1 MPTIVSIASGKG
13 GVGKSVV
20 ASNLGLLLARHGK
33 RVVLVDLDIGGANL
47 HILFGQ
53 LQPPKTLSD
62 FISRKVESLNDVA
75 QEVEWGSGLRL
86 IPGTGQTLATA
97 NLPYAKKQ
105 RLIRHL
111 KYLDA
116 DIVILDC
123 PPGTSY
129 QSLDFFLQGDA
140 QVVVANPDPTSV
152 IELYRFL
159 KLAALRK
166 VITQVLSRGQGNV
179 KSSLLEE
186 EFSSINDVLAAI
198 GDDGQG
204 TLEAATQTLQEFNPL
219 FVLNRVTPNSKLTIA
234 YLQQMVGKFIGGDL
248 VMLGEVPVDESV
260 EQSMRIFQPVVDLA
274 PNCPA
279 SKELDLIIHRLL
291 LFIAHQKRSPSQ
303 SRKLSQRRHSGRL
316 ECIQE
321 LCQPL

>member
-1 MPTIVSIASGKG
+1 MATLVSIASGKG

-53 LQPPKTLSD
+53 LQPVKSLSD
-62 FISRKVESLNDVA
+62 FLSKKVQSLEEVA

-86 IPGTGQTLATA
+86 IAGTGQTLATA
-97 NLPYAKKQ
+97 NLLYAKKQ

-111 KYLDA
+111 QRLDA
-116 DIVILDC
+116 DIVLLDC

-129 QSLDFFLQGDA
+129 QSLDFFLQGSA
-140 QVVVANPDPTSV
+140 QIVVANPDPTSV

-166 VITQVLSRGQGNV
+166 VLTQVVAPDQDDI
-179 KSSLLEE
+179 KASLMEN
-186 EFSSINDVLAAI
+186 EFSSIAEVLEAI
-198 GDDGQG
+198 GDDVHG
-204 TLEAATQTLQEFNPL
+204 TREAAEHMLQEFNPL

-248 VMLGEVPVDESV
+248 VMLGEIPADESV
-260 EQSMRIFQPVVDLA
+260 EQSIRNFQPVVDLA

-279 SKELDLIIHRLL
+279 SKELDQIMHRLL
-291 LFIAHQKRSPSQ
+291 LFIAHQQRSS
-303 SRKLSQRRHSGRL
+303 SHLGRL
-316 ECIQE
+316 ATQRQKEGVPCIQE
-321 LCQPL
+321 SCQP

>member
-20 ASNLGLLLARHGK
+20 ASTLGLLLARHWK

-53 LQPPKTLSD
+53 FQPSKTISD
-62 FISRKVESLNDVA
+62 FISRKIESLDEVA

-105 RLIRHL
+105 RLMRHL
-111 KYLDA
+111 KNLDA
-116 DIVILDC
+116 DIVLLDC
-123 PPGTSY
+123 PPGTSF
-129 QSLDFFLQGDA
+129 QSLDFFLQGAA

-159 KLAALRK
+159 KLAAIRK
-166 VITQVLSRGQGNV
+166 VLTQVLVRDQGDV
-179 KSSLLEE
+179 KAALMEE
-186 EFSSINDVLAAI
+186 EFSSIEEVLATI
-198 GDDGQG
+198 GDDGTG
-204 TLEAATQTLQEFNPL
+204 TREAAEHTLQEFNPL
-219 FVLNRVTPNSKLTIA
+219 FVLNRITPNSKLTIA

-248 VMLGEVPVDESV
+248 VMLGEIPADESV

-274 PNCPA
+274 PNSPA
-279 SKELDLIIHRLL
+279 SKELDQIMHRLL
-291 LFIAHQKRSPSQ
+291 LFIAHQQPTSSQ
-303 SRKLSQRRHSGRL
+303 LGHLAKQGH
-316 ECIQE
+316 
-321 LCQPL
+321 

>member
-1 MPTIVSIASGKG
+1 MPILVSIASGKG

-20 ASNLGLLLARHGK
+20 ASNLGLLLARHGR

-53 LQPPKTLSD
+53 LQPSKSISD
-62 FISRKVESLNDVA
+62 FISRKVESLDEVA
-75 QEVEWGSGLRL
+75 QEVEWGGGLRL

-105 RLIRHL
+105 RLMRHL
-111 KYLDA
+111 KHLDA
-116 DIVILDC
+116 DIVLLDC

-129 QSLDFFLQGDA
+129 QSLDFFLQGDV

-159 KLAALRK
+159 KLVALRK
-166 VITQVLSRGQGNV
+166 VLTQVLGPAQDHI
-179 KSSLLEE
+179 KTSLMEE
-186 EFSSINDVLAAI
+186 EFSSIEEVLVAI
-198 GDDGQG
+198 GEDDCGIRE
-204 TLEAATQTLQEFNPL
+204 TAELSLLEFNPL
-219 FVLNRVTPNSKLTIA
+219 FVLNRVTPTSKLTIA

-248 VMLGEVPVDESV
+248 VMLGEIPVDEAV

-274 PNCPA
+274 PKSPA
-279 SKELDLIIHRLL
+279 AKGLDQIMHRLL
-291 LFIAHQKRSPSQ
+291 LFIAHQH
-303 SRKLSQRRHSGRL
+303 QRRTSGLSKKAVVRSH
-316 ECIQE
+316 
-321 LCQPL
+321 

>member
-47 HILFGQ
+47 QILFGQ
-53 LQPPKTLSD
+53 LEPAKTISD
-62 FISRKVESLNDVA
+62 FISRKVERLDDVA
-75 QEVEWGSGLRL
+75 MEVEWGTGLRL

-97 NLPYAKKQ
+97 NLVHAKKQ
-105 RLIRHL
+105 RLMRHL
-111 KYLDA
+111 KNLDA
-116 DIVILDC
+116 DIVVLDC

-159 KLAALRK
+159 KLAAIRK
-166 VITQVLSRGQGNV
+166 VLTQVLGGVCPSI
-179 KSSLLEE
+179 KAFLMEE
-186 EFSSINDVLAAI
+186 EFSSIDEVLVAI
-198 GDDGQG
+198 GENDFQIR
-204 TLEAATQTLQEFNPL
+204 EAAEHALLEFNPL
-219 FVLNRVTPNSKLTIA
+219 FVLNRITPDSKLTTA

-248 VMLGEVPVDESV
+248 VMLGEVPADESV
-260 EQSMRIFQPVVDLA
+260 QQSMRTFQPVVDLA

-279 SKELDLIIHRLL
+279 SKELDLIMNRLL
-291 LFIAHQKRSPSQ
+291 LFMAHQQRFSFQLSPLAKP
-303 SRKLSQRRHSGRL
+303 SR
-316 ECIQE
+316 
-321 LCQPL
+321 

>member
-53 LQPPKTLSD
+53 LQPSKNISD
-62 FISRKVESLNDVA
+62 FISRKIESLDEVA

-86 IPGTGQTLATA
+86 IPGTGQTLATT

-105 RLIRHL
+105 RLMRHL
-111 KYLDA
+111 KNLDA
-116 DIVILDC
+116 DIVLLDC

-140 QVVVANPDPTSV
+140 QMVVANPDPTSV

-159 KLAALRK
+159 KLAAIRK
-166 VITQVLSRGQGNV
+166 VLTQVLSREQGGV
-179 KSSLLEE
+179 KASLMEE
-186 EFSSINDVLAAI
+186 EFSSIDEVLAAI
-198 GDDGQG
+198 GDDGTG
-204 TLEAATQTLQEFNPL
+204 TREAAEHRLQEFNPL
-219 FVLNRVTPNSKLTIA
+219 FVLNRVTPHSKLTIA

-248 VMLGEVPVDESV
+248 VMLGEIPADESV
-260 EQSMRIFQPVVDLA
+260 EQSMRTFQPVVDLA
-274 PNCPA
+274 PNCLA
-279 SKELDLIIHRLL
+279 SKELDQIMHRLL
-291 LFIAHQKRSPSQ
+291 LFIAPQQRSS
-303 SRKLSQRRHSGRL
+303 S
-316 ECIQE
+316 
-321 LCQPL
+321 PLGHLAKQGH

>member
-1 MPTIVSIASGKG
+1 MPTLVSIASGKG

-53 LQPPKTLSD
+53 LQPSKSITD
-62 FISRKVESLNDVA
+62 FISRKVESLDEVA
-75 QEVEWGSGLRL
+75 QEVEWGGGLRL

-105 RLIRHL
+105 RLMRHL
-111 KYLDA
+111 KHLNA
-116 DIVILDC
+116 DIVLLDC

-166 VITQVLSRGQGNV
+166 VLTQVLGREQSHI
-179 KSSLLEE
+179 KASLMEE
-186 EFSSINDVLAAI
+186 EFSNIDEVLTAI
-198 GDDGQG
+198 GYDDFRIR
-204 TLEAATQTLQEFNPL
+204 EAAEHTLLEFNPL
-219 FVLNRVTPNSKLTIA
+219 FVLNRLTPDSKLTIA

-248 VMLGEVPVDESV
+248 VMLGEIPADESV
-260 EQSMRIFQPVVDLA
+260 EQSMRVFQPVVDLA

-279 SKELDLIIHRLL
+279 SKELDLIMNRLL
-291 LFIAHQKRSPSQ
+291 LFIAHQ
-303 SRKLSQRRHSGRL
+303 QRFSFQVGTL
-316 ECIQE
+316 AKQNC
-321 LCQPL
+321 

>member
-53 LQPPKTLSD
+53 LQPSKSISD
-62 FISRKVESLNDVA
+62 FLSRKVQSLEEVA

-105 RLIRHL
+105 RLMRHL
-111 KYLDA
+111 KNLDA
-116 DIVILDC
+116 DIVLLDC

-140 QVVVANPDPTSV
+140 QMVVANPDPTSV

-159 KLAALRK
+159 KLAAIRK
-166 VITQVLSRGQGNV
+166 VLTQVLSREQGGV
-179 KSSLLEE
+179 KAFLMEE
-186 EFSSINDVLAAI
+186 EFSSIDEVLAAI

-204 TLEAATQTLQEFNPL
+204 TYEAAMQTLLEFNPL
-219 FVLNRVTPNSKLTIA
+219 FVLNRIIPNSKLTIA

-248 VMLGEVPVDESV
+248 VMLGEIPADESV

-274 PNCPA
+274 PNSPA
-279 SKELDLIIHRLL
+279 SKELDQIMHRLL
-291 LFIAHQKRSPSQ
+291 LFIAHQQRTSSPLGHLAKQ
-303 SRKLSQRRHSGRL
+303 GH
-316 ECIQE
+316 
-321 LCQPL
+321 

>member
-1 MPTIVSIASGKG
+1 MPTLVSIASGKG

-53 LQPPKTLSD
+53 LEPPRSISD
-62 FISRKVESLNDVA
+62 FISRKVDSLEEVA
-75 QEVEWGSGLRL
+75 QEVEWGGGLRL

-105 RLIRHL
+105 RLMRHL
-111 KYLDA
+111 KHLDA
-116 DIVILDC
+116 DIVLLDC

-159 KLAALRK
+159 KLAAIRK
-166 VITQVLSRGQGNV
+166 VLTQVLGRAQATV
-179 KSSLLEE
+179 KASLMEE
-186 EFSSINDVLAAI
+186 EFSSIGEVLEAI
-198 GDDGQG
+198 GEDDFRIREEAER
-204 TLEAATQTLQEFNPL
+204 TLLEFNPL
-219 FVLNRVTPNSKLTIA
+219 FVLNRVTPDSKLTTA

-248 VMLGEVPVDESV
+248 VMLGEVPADDAVQ
-260 EQSMRIFQPVVDLA
+260 QSMRIFQPVVDLA
-274 PNCPA
+274 PYSPA
-279 SKELDLIIHRLL
+279 SKELDLIMNRLL
-291 LFIAHQKRSPSQ
+291 LFIAHQHRFSFQ
-303 SRKLSQRRHSGRL
+303 LSHSTKPR
-316 ECIQE
+316 Q
-321 LCQPL
+321 